1 MMNPFFNELPALQG
15 VCSINPLP
23 HSDERKLFGNPDRGL
38 RHQIDFI
45 VLKNPPEEDPAAMMN
60 RADAL
65 VAAHVDYFAGVHPT
79 LSQSYV
85 YLTDFK
91 DTKVLPDMALEQV
104 EAFLSAHR
112 KYGIRALLRFTYQTE
127 MDGTGEASEEV
138 MTAHMQQLFPL
149 VAKHIDVIHV
159 YQAGFL
165 GAWGEWHSNQLPVDR
180 KRLLENILAACPE
193 SLFIQ
198 MRLPDFKNLIEE
210 GDPRRERLS
219 HHNDSVFGA
228 YSPASGGV
236 DPGTEQT
243 KQVERESPYL
253 PIDGELF
260 WGGWSRN
267 KEAGGYFPD
276 PFLVIKW
283 LFEQRYTS
291 LSVMHNYMEL
301 GPTTPLAMRLWQ
313 NVEMPLSFLK
323 ENGMP
328 IDPAYF
334 TDDQGNNIRRS
345 AFDYLRDHLGYRL
358 KAQTLA
364 VQGRIA
370 PNETI
375 ELALTV
381 NNMGFAAPHMLCYA
395 RFVLL
400 NEAGEE
406 IGECPL
412 GSLAKWYNR
421 DPIHLDNRE
430 IMTHTANGKLTL
442 PDKAGCYY
450 LGFAACN
457 NAGTAAALANDT
469 PFVNGINLLGAIEI
483 K

>member
-1 MMNPFFNELPALQG
+1 MNPFLNKLPTLQG
-15 VCSINPLP
+15 VIPIKPL
-23 HSDERKLFGNPDRGL
+23 SNTDERKLFQNPDRGL

-45 VLKNPPEEDPAAMMN
+45 VLKNPPEEDPNALMN
-60 RADAL
+60 RAETL
-65 VAAHVDYFAGVHPT
+65 VASHVDYFAGVHPT

-91 DTKVLPDMALEQV
+91 DTKVLPDMALAQV

-112 KYGIRALLRFTYQTE
+112 KFGIRALLRFTYQTE

-138 MTAHMQQLFPL
+138 MIAHMQQLFPL
-149 VAKHIDVIHV
+149 VANHIDVIHV

-165 GAWGEWHSNQLPVDR
+165 GAWGEWHSNQLPVDN
-180 KRLLENILAACPE
+180 KRLLENILTYCPE
-193 SLFIQ
+193 SLYVQ
-198 MRLPDFKNLIEE
+198 MRLPNFKNLIEE

-228 YSPASGGV
+228 YSAASGGV

-276 PFLVIKW
+276 PFLVAKW

-313 NVEMPLSFLK
+313 NVEMPISFLK

-328 IDPAYF
+328 IDPDYF
-334 TDDQGNNIRRS
+334 TDDEGRMVRRS

-358 KAQTLA
+358 KAETLEI
-364 VQGRIA
+364 QGAMA
-370 PNETI
+370 PGETI
-375 ELALTV
+375 EAVLTV
-381 NNMGFAAPHMLCYA
+381 KNMGFAAPHMLCNA

-400 NEAGEE
+400 DE
-406 IGECPL
+406 IGTEKGDCPL
-412 GSLAKWYNR
+412 GSIAKWYNR

-430 IMTHTANGKLTL
+430 ILTHTAYGHLTL
-442 PDKAGCYY
+442 PSEAGRYY
-450 LGFAACN
+450 LGFAAAN
-457 NAGTAAALANDT
+457 NAGTGAALANDT
-469 PFVNGINLLGAIEI
+469 PFINGINLLGAIYI

>member
-1 MMNPFFNELPALQG
+1 MNPFFSELPALQG
-15 VCSINPLP
+15 IHSINPL
-23 HSDERKLFGNPDRGL
+23 SNKDERKLFGNPDRGL

-45 VLKNPPEEDPAAMMN
+45 VRKNPPQGNPSALMN
-60 RADAL
+60 RAEAL
-65 VAAHVDYFAGVHPT
+65 VSSHVDYFAGVHPT

-91 DTKVLPDMALEQV
+91 DDKILSDSALEQV
-104 EAFLSAHR
+104 EDFLIAHR

-165 GAWGEWHSNQLPVDR
+165 GAWGEWHSNQLPVDK
-180 KRLLENILAACPE
+180 KRLLENILAFCPE
-193 SLFIQ
+193 SLFVQ
-198 MRLPDFKNLIEE
+198 MRLPDFKNLIQE
-210 GDPRRERLS
+210 GDPRRARLS

-228 YSPASGGV
+228 YSAASGGV

-276 PFLVIKW
+276 AFLVIKW

-301 GPTTPLAMRLWQ
+301 GPTTPLAMRQWQ
-313 NVEMPLSFLK
+313 NIEMPISFLK
-323 ENGMP
+323 ENSMP

-334 TDDQGNNIRRS
+334 TDDEGRPIRRS
-345 AFDYLRDHLGYRL
+345 AFDYLRDYLGYRL
-358 KAQTLA
+358 KAESIEVKGTM
-364 VQGRIA
+364 A
-370 PNETI
+370 PGETV
-375 ELALTV
+375 ELALTAK
-381 NNMGFAAPHMLCYA
+381 NMGFAAPHMLCHA

-400 NEAGEE
+400 DKNGTEKKV
-406 IGECPL
+406 CPL

-421 DPIHLDNRE
+421 DPIHLNNRE
-430 IMTHTANGKLTL
+430 ILTHTAFGNLTL
-442 PDKAGCYY
+442 PTETGRYY
-450 LGFAACN
+450 LGFAMTN
-457 NAGTAAALANDT
+457 NAGTGAALANDT
-469 PFVNGINLLGAIEI
+469 PFINGINLLGTIEV